1 MLQCAPLG
9 PAQGRELLT
18 PADNLEAILVVDTDV
33 TMSCQSTGTD
43 KLVSGQWVVDND
55 PMIHGDV
62 YNYGE
67 VLRRQS
73 RPSFL
78 GWELPTFL
86 RVHRQSRIVLPP
98 MSDVLL
104 MATDQLG
111 SRIGSYGI
119 VLDIK
124 RRNPT
129 EHVFSVDFSVDL
141 GADIIFTGST
151 PPMPTFWLPEF
162 LTNPIFIAPMA
173 ADVQKEVVI
182 KGYRLWGH
190 LEPLVSGI
198 CNKGK
203 EIHSSPSAH
212 YRALFLLYGRGN
224 SIRDK
229 DNNMDIAPVCQEP
242 ANKVSTGGRRA
253 RFSSKL
259 AFLPRHKT
267 RTTL

>member
-1 MLQCAPLG
+1 M
-9 PAQGRELLT
+9 T
-18 PADNLEAILVVDTDV
+18 
-33 TMSCQSTGTD
+33 CQSTGTD
-43 KLVSGQWVVDND
+43 QLVPGQWVVIDD
-55 PMIHGDV
+55 SVSGIDV

-67 VLRRQS
+67 MLRRRS
-73 RPSFL
+73 RLAFL
-78 GWELPTFL
+78 GWELPSFL
-86 RVHRQSRIVLPP
+86 QFHKQSRIVLPS

-104 MATDQLG
+104 LTTDQLG
-111 SRIGSYGI
+111 SKAGTYEV
-119 VLDIK
+119 VLDTH

-129 EHVFSVDFSVDL
+129 EHVFSADQDFKN
-141 GADIIFTGST
+141 IIFAGST
-151 PPMPTFWLPEF
+151 PPAPTFWLPEF
-162 LTNPIFIAPMA
+162 LTIPIFIAPMA
-173 ADVQKEVVI
+173 ADVPKEVVI

-198 CNKGK
+198 CTEGK
-203 EIHSSPSAH
+203 EIDNKPTVR

-229 DNNMDIAPVCQEP
+229 DNEMDIAPVCQEP

-259 AFLPRHKT
+259 AFLARHKT